1 MEKKQE
7 SKKSQLKKLT
17 KEETKKVL
25 GGYKSLTQRECVEAD
40 STIYFCGTT
49 KRCTFCK
56 KSHA

>member
-25 GGYKSLTQRECVEAD
+25 GGSESLTQMDGVDAGL
-40 STIYFCGTT
+40 TIRFCATT

-56 KSHA
+56 KSRA

>member
-25 GGYKSLTQRECVEAD
+25 GGSESLTQMDDVDAGSAIR
-40 STIYFCGTT
+40 FCATT

-56 KSHA
+56 KSRA